1 MWSSFFW
8 EGEERDREYVL
19 IVRGAKSAI
28 AIKRERVLCSS
39 CLWRVDVESAA
50 FYGSGG
56 GSLTCAFC
64 SGQVDFEAF
73 ARAGT
78 VDSSIR
84 SDGGQGRE
92 QMESVRCLG
101 QRHFRYTRHE
111 LLWVLGVLP
120 VGDVGRFFDAFR
132 VGIHTAQMALQ
143 QYLANARYTAEVAI
157 DLEGRMKVEQVEIC
171 SLAVHSYR
179 DVMEHQMLL
188 SDRSGENRA
197 EASATQRKRLL
208 LLSCFGQKL
217 PFTDKDHFYGFKCLR
232 R

>member
-1 MWSSFFW
+1 M
-8 EGEERDREYVL
+8 
-19 IVRGAKSAI
+19 
-28 AIKRERVLCSS
+28 
-39 CLWRVDVESAA
+39 ESAA

-132 VGIHTAQMALQ
+132 VGIHTTQMALQ

-208 LLSCFGQKL
+208 LLSCFGRCFCRISVLQHIAFIGSGQHCADQGEVDSFLLNSEKS
-217 PFTDKDHFYGFKCLR
+217 
-232 R
+232 